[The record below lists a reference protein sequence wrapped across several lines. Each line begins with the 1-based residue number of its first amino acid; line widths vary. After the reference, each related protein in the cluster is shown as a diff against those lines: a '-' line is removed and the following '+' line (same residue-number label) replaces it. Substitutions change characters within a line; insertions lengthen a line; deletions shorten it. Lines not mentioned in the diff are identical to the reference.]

1 MMPTITLKF
10 YLPEDKCTAD
20 IAFHAMGFALTCL
33 DLDNELRKYQK
44 YGHKFTLASEAID
57 KIRSSLHDILDGRGV
72 SLDMIE

>member
-1 MMPTITLKF
+1 MPTITLKF
-10 YLPEDKCTAD
+10 DLPEDKCAAD

-33 DLDNELRKYQK
+33 NLDNELRKYQK
-44 YGHKFTLASEAID
+44 YGHKFTSASEAID